1 MITAR
6 NVKKPLSEPL
16 TPTKHKDAPHQDL
29 RAREWD
35 LEASRRGSMT
45 MYPISTRKDI
55 TKPMSR
61 FAERD
66 TRGIEF
72 EREFDGNKVRV
83 LMMWAAV
90 VLSSTFLSLE
100 ACWVVLR
107 PLRACLQI
115 VVANLR
121 RRRRLRRAR
130 RVWQSNEVVEGD
142 IKIEISA
149 IRYPG
154 ISINGIPTYLSE
166 VNFFRSNVLGREV
179 EVYRYLSTIFDRQA
193 TYPELLP
200 YCLSIHPSIH
210 PISRPGEEKEKQ
222 TNLHIFFRYSYIHSL

>member
-35 LEASRRGSMT
+35 PEASRRGSMT

-90 VLSSTFLSLE
+90 VLSSTFLSSE

-107 PLRACLQI
+107 LSRACLRI
-115 VVANLR
+115 VVANL

-142 IKIEISA
+142 IKIENSA

-154 ISINGIPTYLSE
+154 ISIKNTYIPQQGKLLQIQS
-166 VNFFRSNVLGREV
+166 
-179 EVYRYLSTIFDRQA
+179 YR
-193 TYPELLP
+193 
-200 YCLSIHPSIH
+200 
-210 PISRPGEEKEKQ
+210 
-222 TNLHIFFRYSYIHSL
+222 